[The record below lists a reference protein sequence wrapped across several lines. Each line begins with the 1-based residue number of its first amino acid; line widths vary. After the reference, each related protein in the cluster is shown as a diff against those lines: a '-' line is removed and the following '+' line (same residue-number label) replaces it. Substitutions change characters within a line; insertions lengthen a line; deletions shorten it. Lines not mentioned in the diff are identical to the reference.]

1 MPCPV
6 SRLIHGHVLLFFTML
21 GLPGCTRLYD
31 DRCGVE
37 TRSVQSSAE
46 LLSSEEDT
54 VVRTVLDVGETRE
67 DGSRSVHWMI
77 GGDNLRGHV
86 EAARLVASEDTSV
99 LFFPLTGGPAEPN
112 LSIEGELTP
121 YAGPVPF
128 DQLFERARRSGL
140 AVVLDTDLRGRA
152 SIVLPLQAVIIQDWG
167 QPHCS

>member
-67 DGSRSVHWMI
+67 DGSRSVHWTI
-77 GGDNLRGHV
+77 FYF
-86 EAARLVASEDTSV
+86 RLPVVPPSRTSASRDS
-99 LFFPLTGGPAEPN
+99 
-112 LSIEGELTP
+112 
-121 YAGPVPF
+121 
-128 DQLFERARRSGL
+128 
-140 AVVLDTDLRGRA
+140 
-152 SIVLPLQAVIIQDWG
+152 
-167 QPHCS
+167 